1 MYFKKPIWTFLYEGS
16 KSRLRRLVGYLFV
29 GHAPTHMIWSKPN
42 AKNKLEVI

>member
-1 MYFKKPIWTFLYEGS
+1 MKVQKVVYTIQ
-16 KSRLRRLVGYLFV
+16 RLVGHLFV